1 MESRVPCIFNWSGGK
16 DSALALYHC
25 LRNPQLDIKFL
36 VTSVNDS
43 ANRVSMHG
51 VREEL
56 LIRQAESIGIPLYQ
70 IRLPEMP
77 GMKEYDDTMRMH
89 LEKFKSEG
97 ITHSIFGDIFLEDL
111 RKYREDRLAEA
122 GLQAVFPLWNR
133 DTTELIHEFL
143 DLGFRTT
150 IVCTQHHLERL
161 AGKEL
166 TRELLMAFPEDID
179 VCGEN
184 GEYHTFAFDGPVFK
198 QAVHFTVGGNVFKEF
213 KQPKDAGDSC
223 GSANNSDEKKAG
235 FWYTDLIPG

>member
-1 MESRVPCIFNWSGGK
+1 MEPKISCIFNWSGGK

-25 LRNPQLDIKFL
+25 LQDPRLDVRYL

-43 ANRVSMHG
+43 VNRVSMHG

-56 LIRQAESIGIPLYQ
+56 LIRQARSIGIPLHQ

-77 GMKEYDDTMRMH
+77 GMKEYDDTMRTH
-89 LEKFKSEG
+89 LEKFKAEG

-122 GLQAVFPLWNR
+122 GLQAMFPLWKR

-150 IVCTQHHLERL
+150 IVCTQHQLERL
-161 AGKEL
+161 AGRELTKEL
-166 TRELLMAFPEDID
+166 LLAFPEDID
-179 VCGEN
+179 ICGEN
-184 GEYHTFAFDGPVFK
+184 GEFHTFAFDGPIFREPVRFRDGEK
-198 QAVHFTVGGNVFKEF
+198 VFKEY
-213 KQPKDAGDSC
+213 KQPMDADDSC
-223 GSANNSDEKKAG
+223 TTPAASAGKLSG
-235 FWYTDLIPG
+235 FWYTDLIPV